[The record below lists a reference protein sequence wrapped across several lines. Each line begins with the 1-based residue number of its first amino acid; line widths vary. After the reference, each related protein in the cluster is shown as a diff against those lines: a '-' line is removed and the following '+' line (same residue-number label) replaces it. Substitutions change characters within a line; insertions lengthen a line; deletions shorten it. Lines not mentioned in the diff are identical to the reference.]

1 MTGLYRLAEL
11 NIEVTSLYEAVHRLC
26 EGYRLEGGAAGLS
39 AETALV
45 DGTADFCVETARED
59 IDFERQRS
67 EQEDRLSGIP
77 IREFSDGYL
86 ETLAV
91 YRKIAERL
99 PERGRLLFHG
109 SCVAVDGQGYLF
121 TAASGTGKSTHARL
135 WRELLGERAVMVNDD
150 KPIIRI
156 GGADVSAEAG
166 SAGPETITIYGTP
179 WDGKHRLSTNTHVP
193 LKAICILERS
203 DTNTIRTITRSEAW
217 PMLLQQFYRPCD
229 VAAMERTMDLIDRL
243 QTKFYR
249 LGCNMELQAAELSYQ
264 TMKG

>member
-1 MTGLYRLAEL
+1 MTGVYRIAEHNIGVESHFPAVQRLCAAYRTDGEPELTLSVPMEELERIRRETEEDFPEGGDPVILEPEYIELAMIYKELAERTPFWDTVVL
-11 NIEVTSLYEAVHRLC
+11 
-26 EGYRLEGGAAGLS
+26 
-39 AETALV
+39 
-45 DGTADFCVETARED
+45 
-59 IDFERQRS
+59 
-67 EQEDRLSGIP
+67 
-77 IREFSDGYL
+77 
-86 ETLAV
+86 
-91 YRKIAERL
+91 
-99 PERGRLLFHG
+99 HG
-109 SCVAVDGQGYLF
+109 SAVAVDGACYVF
-121 TAASGTGKSTHARL
+121 CAKSGTGKSTHARL
-135 WRELLGERAVMVNDD
+135 WRQLLGERAVMVNDD
-150 KPIIRI
+150 KPMVHIRPD
-156 GGADVSAEAG
+156 GSAEV
-166 SAGPETITIYGTP
+166 YGTP

>member
-1 MTGLYRLAEL
+1 MTGVYRIAEHNIGVESHFPAVQRLCAAYRTDGEPELTLSVPMEELERIRRETEEDFPEGGDPVILEPEYIELAMIYKELAERTPFWDTVVL
-11 NIEVTSLYEAVHRLC
+11 
-26 EGYRLEGGAAGLS
+26 
-39 AETALV
+39 
-45 DGTADFCVETARED
+45 
-59 IDFERQRS
+59 
-67 EQEDRLSGIP
+67 
-77 IREFSDGYL
+77 
-86 ETLAV
+86 
-91 YRKIAERL
+91 
-99 PERGRLLFHG
+99 HG
-109 SCVAVDGQGYLF
+109 SAVAVDGACYVF
-121 TAASGTGKSTHARL
+121 CAKSGTGKSTHARL
-135 WRELLGERAVMVNDD
+135 WRELMGERAVMVNDD
-150 KPIIRI
+150 KPMVHIRPD
-156 GGADVSAEAG
+156 GSAEV
-166 SAGPETITIYGTP
+166 YGTP